1 MAVPSPTRPVAKT
14 KLRSWKRE
22 LRDGYVGELSISQRC
37 AAAAGIAE
45 TVLPLIGDAETVAV
59 YLPIGSEVD
68 VLPLIAALEARG
80 VALAL
85 PFYEGLRAVPRFLAW
100 QPGDAL
106 VSGPMGLRQPDP
118 ATARPTDPDAFIV
131 PLLAYD
137 AKGVRLGYGAGYY
150 DRAFAAWPAAKRIGV
165 AWSCQ
170 FAEVVPVD
178 PWDVPL
184 HHVVT
189 EQGIAV

>member
-1 MAVPSPTRPVAKT
+1 MAVPSPNRPVAKAE
-14 KLRSWKRE
+14 LRRWKRE
-22 LRDGYVGELSISQRC
+22 LRDGFIGQLSLSERC

-45 TVLPLIGDAETVAV
+45 TVLPLIGEAKVVSV

-68 VLPLIAALEARG
+68 VLPLIAALEAKG
-80 VALAL
+80 VQLAL
-85 PFYEGLRAVPRFLAW
+85 PFYEGLRAAPRFLAW
-100 QPGDAL
+100 RPGDAL

-118 ATARPTDPDAFIV
+118 ATAVAVDPEVFIV

-137 AKGVRLGYGAGYY
+137 AQGVRLGYGAGYY
-150 DRAFAAWPAAKRIGV
+150 DRAFAAWPAAQRIGV

-170 FAEVVPVD
+170 FAETVPRD
-178 PWDVPL
+178 DWDVPL

-189 EQGIAV
+189 EEGVAV